1 MINQIYSQK
10 YLATFASVLK
20 EHKQIQGSDWLNFFA
35 LSIVWGFSFFFIKK
49 GLEVFAPMEVA
60 AFRMTI
66 AFLVL
71 LPFIIYHF
79 KRIRIPAYKWKYI
92 PLLGLFGNLIPAV
105 MFCTAE
111 TRIDS
116 GIVGIMNATTP
127 LFALFIGSLF
137 FQVALTRNK
146 IIGVLVGF
154 VGTVMIVLSKM
165 DGLTK
170 GNINVYILMPVVATI
185 CYGINANLF
194 KRYFQDEDPLII
206 ALLQYTAVALITTP
220 YLFFSGAIDQVRKTP
235 GIAWSSIKYLIL
247 LGTLGTGFA
256 QVGFNILTQRT
267 SALFATMT
275 TFVIPVVSV
284 LIGFYIGEKILA
296 IHIAGLATILAGVY
310 IGSRT

>member
-1 MINQIYSQK
+1 M
-10 YLATFASVLK
+10 
-20 EHKQIQGSDWLNFFA
+20 A
-35 LSIVWGFSFFFIKK
+35 LSVVWGFSFFFIKK
-49 GLEVFAPMEVA
+49 GLEAFDPIQVA

-79 KRIRIPAYKWKYI
+79 KRIRIPLHKWKYI

-105 MFCTAE
+105 MFCTSE
-111 TRIDS
+111 TKIDS

-127 LFALFIGSLF
+127 LFALFIGAMF
-137 FQVALTRNK
+137 FGVILTKNK

-154 VGTVMIVLSKM
+154 VGTIMIVMSKM
-165 DGLTK
+165 DGITK
-170 GNINVYILMPVVATI
+170 GNVNLFILMPLVATI

-220 YLFFSGAIDQVRKTP
+220 YLFFSGAIKQVELQP
-235 GIAWSSIKYLIL
+235 EVAWNSIKYLIL

-275 TFVIPVVSV
+275 TFVIPVVSI

-296 IHIAGLATILAGVY
+296 IHIAGLATILSGVY

>member
-1 MINQIYSQK
+1 
-10 YLATFASVLK
+10 
-20 EHKQIQGSDWLNFFA
+20 LNFLA
-35 LSIVWGFSFFFIKK
+35 LSVVWGFSFFFIKK
-49 GLEVFAPMEVA
+49 GLEAFSPLKVA

-79 KRIRIPAYKWKYI
+79 RRIRIPAYKWKYI

-105 MFCTAE
+105 MFCTSE
-111 TRIDS
+111 TKIDS

-137 FQVALTRNK
+137 FKVSLTRNK

-154 VGTVMIVLSKM
+154 TGTVMIVLSKM
-165 DGLTK
+165 DGLSK
-170 GNINVYILMPVVATI
+170 GEINVYILMPLVATI
-185 CYGINANLF
+185 CYGLNANLF

-220 YLFFSGAIDQVRKTP
+220 YLFFSGAIEQVKQQP
-235 GIAWSSIKYLIL
+235 EIAWDSIKYLLL
-247 LGTLGTGFA
+247 LGSFGTGFA
-256 QVGFNILTQRT
+256 QVAFNILTQRT

-296 IHIAGLATILAGVY
+296 VHIAGLATILAGVY
-310 IGSRT
+310 IGSRNK